1 MKNKPFII
9 LLFFMLSTPIS
20 VQAQF
25 GPAILDGVL
34 RGLSSNRSSSSD
46 DRQYAK
52 TIFDINEIF
61 PEVSRVELRAMQTRK
76 FNKTPNEIFS
86 AIKSLC
92 ADKNGVFSGMLPV
105 YRGSGKITGE
115 TRTPIG
121 PNAYSIE
128 YKYEKYEKDE
138 RFNLIPIT
146 CSRPT
151 TLGGGAFS
159 LNDKPGI
166 YKFANISYELDWN
179 PNNNVETYVRI
190 RINWSEDAH
199 RGVRMGATTNQ
210 TTNPI
215 FYQGNFKELADGLFI
230 DAIQLT
236 PAEMQ

>member
-1 MKNKPFII
+1 MKNKLFII
-9 LLFFMLSTPIS
+9 LSFFILSAPIP

-34 RGLSSNRSSSSD
+34 RGFSSSRSPSSE

-52 TIFDINEIF
+52 TIYDINEIF
-61 PEVSRVELRAMQTRK
+61 PEVSRIELRAMQTRK

-105 YRGSGKITGE
+105 YKGSGKIIGE

-121 PNAYSIE
+121 PNAYSSE

-151 TLGGGAFS
+151 GLGGGSFS

-166 YKFANISYELDWN
+166 YKFANVTYELDWN
-179 PNNNVETYVRI
+179 PNNNVETFVRL

-199 RGVRMGATTNQ
+199 RGVSIGSSTKQ

-215 FYQGNFKELADGLFI
+215 FYQGEFKMLADGLFV